1 MQPTGNLA
9 NLAER
14 MKEKTAQERQQIEDI
29 VKTELTALRWSLNDA
44 TKNALSTIKK
54 DMEREITNARDTL
67 SEQAKTLSLTFAQR
81 WLTAGLIALAV
92 LLSLATGSLGLAKL
106 AERKALNLYQEI
118 TQLQQQQ
125 SRLETTVQQLQDKT
139 WGLDLVEQPDGRFI
153 ILPPKTTARTGYIH
167 SKNRQAIKV
176 E

>member
-14 MKEKTAQERQQIEDI
+14 MKEKAEQERQQIENI
-29 VKTELTALRWSLNDA
+29 VSAELTTLRRSLNDA

-81 WLTAGLIALAV
+81 WLTASLMALAV
-92 LLSLATGSLGLAKL
+92 LFGLAMGSLGLAKL
-106 AERKALNLYQEI
+106 AERKALSLHREI
-118 TQLQQQQ
+118 SQLQQHQA
-125 SRLETTVQQLQDKT
+125 RLETTVKQLQDQT

-153 ILPPKTTARTGYIH
+153 ILPPKATAKTGFTH
-167 SKNRQAIKV
+167 NKTRQAIKV

>member
-14 MKEKTAQERQQIEDI
+14 MKEKAEQERQQIEKI
-29 VKTELTALRWSLNDA
+29 VSAELTTLRRSLHDA

-67 SEQAKTLSLTFAQR
+67 SEQAKALSLTFAQR

-92 LLSLATGSLGLAKL
+92 LFGLAMGSLGLAKL
-106 AERKALNLYQEI
+106 AERKALSLHQEI
-118 TQLQQQQ
+118 SQLQQHQA
-125 SRLETTVQQLQDKT
+125 RLETTVKQLQDQT

-153 ILPPKTTARTGYIH
+153 ILPPRVTAKIGWKFGTR
-167 SKNRQAIKV
+167 KAIKV